1 MIAKEELKQI
11 EDYLLLYKIP
21 LDILLEVKDHMSTQ
35 IAEIQAEKEITF
47 EKAFTETKLAW
58 ENDLKPTH
66 FTMYTTDEIPMIVKK
81 MVKAKYWDLF
91 KKSILLASLSLC
103 LHLIF
108 VFISNDVKTYSVFF
122 RIQNGIFVILPI
134 IVWLSHLKMRKYIKY
149 DFKFRGKSFYTI
161 YQQNVGLLLTSSG
174 LMAQVAVRD
183 GSFLYYYLQGS
194 EHSHLI
200 GFLMTLVIPI
210 VLQIIVSFAIFNFI
224 KHKQTLNKIQNNVV
238 E

>member
-183 GSFLYYYLQGS
+183 GSFLYNYLQGS

>member
-1 MIAKEELKQI
+1 MKKEELKQI
-11 EDYLLLYKIP
+11 EDYLLLYKLP

-47 EKAFTETKLAW
+47 ENAFTETKLAW
-58 ENDLKPTH
+58 EKDLKPTK
-66 FTMYTTDEIPMIVKK
+66 FKLLFQDEVPMIVKK
-81 MVKAKYWDLF
+81 LSKEKYWDLL
-91 KKSILLASLSLC
+91 KKSILVASISLG
-103 LHLIF
+103 LNLIF
-108 VFISNDVKTYSVFF
+108 VFISKDVDVFSVLF

-134 IVWLSHLKMRKYIKY
+134 IVWLSHLKMKKYMKY

-174 LMAQVAVRD
+174 LMAQVTLRD
-183 GSFLYYYLQGS
+183 GSFLYNYLQGS

-200 GFLMTLVIPI
+200 GFLMTLFIPI
-210 VLQIIVSFAIFNFI
+210 VIQINVSFAIFNFI
-224 KHKQTLNKIQNNVV
+224 NHKQTLKKIQNYIV